1 MYSSQIATEGEKH
14 PGGRN
19 LGNSGPFCSPC
30 KARGRERLAT
40 RIVGWPPEP
49 FCDACYG
56 GEGTVFEM
64 RGDSVGDPEQRE
76 RNREYH
82 RRPVVQKRKKL
93 ELRELRKKRR
103 SPASSK

>member
-1 MYSSQIATEGEKH
+1 MYSSQIATEGSNH
-14 PGGRN
+14 PGGRD
-19 LGNSGPFCSPC
+19 LGISARYCSPC
-30 KARGRERLAT
+30 KARGRERVAT

-56 GEGTVFEM
+56 GEGTVFEL

-82 RRPVVQKRKKL
+82 RRPEVQNRKKL
-93 ELRELRKKRR
+93 AMRELRKKRR
-103 SPASSK
+103 SHTSPK